1 MENELAWGIIT
12 VSMII
17 FLLVGLVAALLGLK
31 ALNAANR
38 LLQRAESEVG
48 PRSAQVH
55 QLLGKVQSFSGS
67 ADDKVRLVGK
77 AIHGADLLAHKSMQ
91 GLHIAGE
98 NMGKSSLLLVG
109 AKLLYNRH
117 QSKRRNKAKRLL
129 QKAAAT
135 LD

>member
-1 MENELAWGIIT
+1 MDNELAWGIIT
-12 VSMII
+12 ISMII
-17 FLLVGLVAALLGLK
+17 FLLVGLVATLLGLK
-31 ALNAANR
+31 TLNAANR
-38 LLQRAESEVG
+38 LLQRVENEVG

-77 AIHGADLLAHKSMQ
+77 ALHGVDLVAHKSMQ
-91 GLHIAGE
+91 GLYMAGE
-98 NMGKSSLLLVG
+98 NMGKSSLVLVG
-109 AKLLYNRH
+109 AKFLYNRH

-129 QKAAAT
+129 QKATAT